1 MSPRASSRLGLLLTL
16 LGASGGAEAAGIIYA
31 INNNASAIL
40 RIDAANSVSS
50 VVYTGAPFPLA
61 TRSGAMGQCSNGQLY
76 FISGGNNGT
85 LYRFNPYTPGIAPV
99 AIGPTG
105 APDFIRMS
113 CRPGTE
119 VLYGIGSSPSTI
131 YTLNTTTGAA
141 TGTALTLPL
150 LTPPASG
157 SGDIAFHPT
166 LPGNP
171 LYFVGETIAGSAA
184 TERLWTIDLTTNT
197 IVNVGAITGLLN
209 VVNGIEFDA
218 AGAVRLSAS
227 NETRL
232 YTVPIAGGA
241 ATAIGATGAMPSV
254 FDLAGKDIV
263 PNPDLSI
270 TKTDGRSFTSAGGPL
285 TYTIVVTNS
294 STYAVTG
301 TVTDTVPASITG
313 VSWTC
318 AASAGS
324 SCAAASGTGNAINTT
339 ATLAVGGTA
348 TYSVTGTLSAGATG
362 TLTNTAS
369 VALPFTFF
377 IDATP
382 ANNSATDNTTISR
395 NPAIAKAFT
404 PATIG
409 INGTSILTLTLTNP
423 NAAALSGLSFTDTYP
438 AGIVNATPLVVGGS
452 CGGVAHTA
460 TAGGTTFNVTAG
472 NIPGGA
478 PGACTLTVQVT
489 SGTVGTHNNTTSGV
503 LSTETSTAGAVSNTA
518 SLTVGAGLTL
528 VKSSQ
533 VQSDP
538 FNATTNPKAIPG
550 AFVAYTIVAN
560 NTGAIVVDA
569 NTVFLVDAVPANT
582 DLFVGD
588 LGGVGSGPVSFT
600 ALTSGLTYTYTSL
613 ASTTDDLAFSNNGGA
628 TWVYVPTPN
637 ANGVDPA
644 VTHLRINPKASLN
657 GNSSFQ
663 LLFRVRVE

>member
-241 ATAIGATGAMPSV
+241 ATAIGA
-254 FDLAGKDIV
+254 
-263 PNPDLSI
+263 
-270 TKTDGRSFTSAGGPL
+270 
-285 TYTIVVTNS
+285 
-294 STYAVTG
+294 
-301 TVTDTVPASITG
+301 
-313 VSWTC
+313 
-318 AASAGS
+318 
-324 SCAAASGTGNAINTT
+324 
-339 ATLAVGGTA
+339 
-348 TYSVTGTLSAGATG
+348 
-362 TLTNTAS
+362 
-369 VALPFTFF
+369 
-377 IDATP
+377 
-382 ANNSATDNTTISR
+382 
-395 NPAIAKAFT
+395 
-404 PATIG
+404 
-409 INGTSILTLTLTNP
+409 
-423 NAAALSGLSFTDTYP
+423 
-438 AGIVNATPLVVGGS
+438 
-452 CGGVAHTA
+452 
-460 TAGGTTFNVTAG
+460 
-472 NIPGGA
+472 
-478 PGACTLTVQVT
+478 
-489 SGTVGTHNNTTSGV
+489 
-503 LSTETSTAGAVSNTA
+503 
-518 SLTVGAGLTL
+518 
-528 VKSSQ
+528 
-533 VQSDP
+533 
-538 FNATTNPKAIPG
+538 
-550 AFVAYTIVAN
+550 
-560 NTGAIVVDA
+560 
-569 NTVFLVDAVPANT
+569 
-582 DLFVGD
+582 
-588 LGGVGSGPVSFT
+588 
-600 ALTSGLTYTYTSL
+600 
-613 ASTTDDLAFSNNGGA
+613 
-628 TWVYVPTPN
+628 
-637 ANGVDPA
+637 
-644 VTHLRINPKASLN
+644 
-657 GNSSFQ
+657 
-663 LLFRVRVE
+663 